1 MERMMSV
8 KLAFAGTGYISRI
21 HARAA
26 QKLADVELVAVVNHR
41 PKSMASFAREFNI
54 PRQYATIEE
63 LLRNRAVDAL
73 SVNTPN
79 YLHAPQTIAALEAGV
94 HVMVE
99 KPMALDAKQA
109 EEMLVASEKSRTL
122 LMVAH
127 CWRFDR
133 EVLWI
138 KDQVDKGRIG
148 EIVRTK
154 GYSVHVNW
162 GPAGWFTER
171 RFAGGGALADMGIHA
186 IDTARFLLGDPQPVS
201 VYARIGTY
209 YKDFDVDDTGVILI
223 TWSNGVTSYVESG
236 WWQPH
241 ADGPEASTQL
251 YGLKGLAQV
260 FPTGLKAPRGP
271 AVCGVRGLWD
281 TVDPGFPP
289 VREEH
294 CLQSMYD
301 AQMAYFVECITTGRT
316 PIPGGMEGLINMK
329 IVDAAYESARTGRVV
344 ELGTTTREAGPVL
357 SVEQGE

>member
-1 MERMMSV
+1 MDADGRSLDVEGMMSV

-21 HARAA
+21 HAQAA
-26 QKLADVELVAVVNHR
+26 QKLADVELAAVINNR

-54 PRQYATIEE
+54 PRKYATIEE
-63 LLRNRAVDAL
+63 LLRDRGVDAL

-79 YLHAPQTIAALEAGV
+79 YLHAPQTIAAVEAGV

-99 KPMALDAKQA
+99 KPMALDAKKA
-109 EEMLVASEKSRTL
+109 EEMLVASEKSGAL

-133 EVLWI
+133 EVLWV
-138 KDQVDKGRIG
+138 KDQVDRGRIG

-201 VYARIGTY
+201 VYARLGTFY
-209 YKDFDVDDTGVILI
+209 RDFDVDDTGVILVN
-223 TWSNGVTSYVESG
+223 WSNGVTSYIESG

-241 ADGPEASTQL
+241 ADGPEARPSCT
-251 YGLKGLAQV
+251 GSKGSLRCSLLASKRQ
-260 FPTGLKAPRGP
+260 GGP
-271 AVCGVRGLWD
+271 
-281 TVDPGFPP
+281 
-289 VREEH
+289 
-294 CLQSMYD
+294 
-301 AQMAYFVECITTGRT
+301 
-316 PIPGGMEGLINMK
+316 
-329 IVDAAYESARTGRVV
+329 
-344 ELGTTTREAGPVL
+344 L
-357 SVEQGE
+357 SVACGASGIWWTPASHLCAGNTAHRACTMPKWPTSWSVSRLAARPSPVAWRVWST